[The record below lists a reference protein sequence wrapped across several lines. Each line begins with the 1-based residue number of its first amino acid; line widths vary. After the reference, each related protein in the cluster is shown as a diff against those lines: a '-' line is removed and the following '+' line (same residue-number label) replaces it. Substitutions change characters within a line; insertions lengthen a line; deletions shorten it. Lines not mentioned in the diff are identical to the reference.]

1 MVQDKDLALRIALW
15 ARDVRGGAG
24 ERELMKQILNHL
36 EIHSPD
42 DCKRLLARLPEV
54 GRWDDGL
61 CLKTKAMKELYFSM
75 LGDAIRNGQNAKTM
89 LSKLDDMSD
98 EDCKVMLDAL

>member
-1 MVQDKDLALRIALW
+1 
-15 ARDVRGGAG
+15 
-24 ERELMKQILNHL
+24 
-36 EIHSPD
+36 
-42 DCKRLLARLPEV
+42 
-54 GRWDDGL
+54 
-61 CLKTKAMKELYFSM
+61 M